1 MGDIVVRE
9 VSRPAD
15 HRAFWRLPY
24 RLYAGDPL
32 WVPPLRMEEA
42 RRWSPRHSAALRTR
56 HVTRFLAERD
66 GRVVGRITAGTDDR
80 FASRWAPATGFFGF
94 FESEDDEPA
103 ALALLEAAAGAAR
116 GFGLRRLLGPV
127 NLTTNDEV
135 GILAE
140 GFDARPTLL
149 SPYNPPW
156 YERLLRAAGCVP
168 ERDYH
173 AYGWNPAL
181 PHSPAIGRLV
191 RRLAAGEAGVTVRTS
206 EKGRWN
212 EDSRTLFEL
221 YNAAF
226 DGLWGFTPMSWEE
239 FREKAESFKPFYRPE
254 LVIVAEDRGRPV
266 GFALGLPDV
275 NEILATIGGR
285 LFPLGLVRLLHG
297 IPRLRTVRVI
307 LLGVLPS
314 YAGRGV
320 AALLAWRLAQ
330 SGRTLGITWAEL
342 SLVQDTNEPMNH
354 VIAAMG
360 GRRCKTFRL
369 FARDVRP

>member
-1 MGDIVVRE
+1 
-9 VSRPAD
+9 
-15 HRAFWRLPY
+15 
-24 RLYAGDPL
+24 
-32 WVPPLRMEEA
+32 
-42 RRWSPRHSAALRTR
+42 
-56 HVTRFLAERD
+56 
-66 GRVVGRITAGTDDR
+66 
-80 FASRWAPATGFFGF
+80 
-94 FESEDDEPA
+94 
-103 ALALLEAAAGAAR
+103 
-116 GFGLRRLLGPV
+116 
-127 NLTTNDEV
+127 
-135 GILAE
+135 
-140 GFDARPTLL
+140 
-149 SPYNPPW
+149 
-156 YERLLRAAGCVP
+156 
-168 ERDYH
+168 
-173 AYGWNPAL
+173 
-181 PHSPAIGRLV
+181 
-191 RRLAAGEAGVTVRTS
+191 LAAGEAGVTVRTS